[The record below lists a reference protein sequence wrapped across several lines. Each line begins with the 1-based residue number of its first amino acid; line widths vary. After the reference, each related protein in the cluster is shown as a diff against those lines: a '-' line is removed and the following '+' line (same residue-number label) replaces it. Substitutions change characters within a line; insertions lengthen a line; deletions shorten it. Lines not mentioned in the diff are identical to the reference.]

1 MLLVVVVVVVVFG
14 VVGSGK
20 GSSNSWCMTLA
31 SWLSVVVAKYRVGG
45 PTPYARLVVET
56 NDGGTNGGGG
66 GGGGGG
72 GSGGGREGS
81 GL

>member
-1 MLLVVVVVVVVFG
+1 
-14 VVGSGK
+14 
-20 GSSNSWCMTLA
+20 MTLA

-56 NDGGTNGGGG
+56 NV
-66 GGGGGG
+66 GGGG
-72 GSGGGREGS
+72 GSGGGREEV